1 MKCRLRPHHFQ
12 SNTPKPRQTS
22 KGNPIAIVLCI
33 NTQPP
38 NTMHRIL
45 IATFLTL
52 SVASASATPD
62 VAAMDRARILKAADA
77 ALTLAPITLT
87 AFRAE
92 LSEGGPNDFYSNGDY
107 WWPDP
112 KKPDGL
118 PYIQRDGQSNPN
130 NFTAHRNCVNQ
141 LRDVVAALGAA
152 YRVTGEDRYAAKSAD
167 LLRVFFVEPET
178 RMHPHL
184 NFAQAIP
191 GRTPGRGIGIIDT
204 LHLIEIPP
212 AIEAMASSPAF
223 PPDVLAGLKQW
234 FRDYTQWMLT
244 SKNGREEAKT
254 KNNHAVAYWLQIAS
268 FARFTED
275 EKSLAECRRRFK
287 EIFVPDQ
294 MAEDGSFP
302 LELKRT
308 KPYAYSIFQLDN
320 MATLCQLL
328 STPDDNLWKFELPD
342 GRGIR
347 KAMAYLFPYL
357 ADKSTWPLAPDVES
371 WDGWPA
377 RQPALL
383 FAGLALDKPRYLDLW
398 KRLKP
403 DPTDPEIRRNIAITQ
418 PLLWLGQP

>member
-1 MKCRLRPHHFQ
+1 
-12 SNTPKPRQTS
+12 
-22 KGNPIAIVLCI
+22 
-33 NTQPP
+33 
-38 NTMHRIL
+38 MHRIL